1 MARSDHKIWQVEGNQ
16 LILAANGETQY
27 PSADE
32 VYRSVV
38 EGEQVFAGV
47 KPGPPENLDSLEFS
61 PYPAEL
67 RLVLTSE
74 SSQPGARIACRVMA
88 YGENDHAELKEFD
101 SRRCDHVVIG
111 NTWHP
116 FAVGIAQEIKAILED
131 AQVGDPKLLDL
142 RQFLN
147 LKRQAAKNPF
157 VKDETVSD
165 VFHLGQERQPADDDL
180 SLFAGS
186 LYPYQLDGYRWLSFI
201 CQENLGGILADEMGL
216 GKTVQIIAAF
226 AKWKQHQQE
235 PNLVIAPSTLLEN
248 WRREIVR
255 FAPSLKICVHQ
266 GPNRTGL
273 PDMLRNH
280 DVTIA
285 SYDTVVRDSALFE
298 MVRWGIVAVDEAQAI
313 KNPETRRA
321 NSVKQLKRRVAF
333 AVTGTPF
340 ENRLRDVWSLVDFI
354 LPGYLGTEREF
365 EEMFGNDESGASAI
379 EPFVSPLL
387 LRRHVADVAKDLPD
401 RIDVPQVLVLKN
413 DEIGCYE
420 AHRLAI
426 LEEYGMS
433 ASLVALTKL
442 RMFCAHPWLLDETTL
457 TADDPAA
464 YGKFK
469 RLLEIL
475 EEVFANGE
483 KVLVFT
489 SFNRMSDL
497 IVGETRKRFRVY
509 ADFVDGR
516 VPITNRQE
524 TVDEFTALPG
534 PGVLVLNP
542 RAAGTGLN
550 IAAANHVIH
559 YNLEWNPAVEDQAS
573 ARAYRRGQEKP
584 VTIHRLWVANTVE
597 EAIHQRLGR
606 KRALADAAIVGVS
619 GKQEDIDD
627 IAKALQFSPATEVAY
642 GPN

>member
-1 MARSDHKIWQVEGNQ
+1 MARGDYKIWQVEGNQ
-16 LILAANGETQY
+16 LILAANGEKQY

-38 EGEQVFAGV
+38 EREQVFSGI

-67 RLVLTSE
+67 RLVLTSQ
-74 SSQPGARIACRVMA
+74 SSQAGTHIACCVIA
-88 YGENDHAELKEFD
+88 YGENDNVEIEEFT
-101 SRRCDHVVIG
+101 SRPCNHVVIG
-111 NTWHP
+111 NTWYP
-116 FAVGIAQEIKAILED
+116 FAVGIAQEIGAILESS
-131 AQVGDPKLLDL
+131 QVEEPGRLNL
-142 RQFLN
+142 RQILH

-157 VKDETVSD
+157 VRDETPSEG
-165 VFHLGQERQPADDDL
+165 FHLGQVEQSADDDL
-180 SLFAGS
+180 SRFSGS

-226 AKWKQHQQE
+226 ADWKQDQSE

-248 WRREIVR
+248 WRREIAR
-255 FAPSLKICVHQ
+255 FAPSLKIYVHQ
-266 GPNRTGL
+266 GAHRTGM
-273 PDMLRNH
+273 PDILRNH

-298 MVRWGIVAVDEAQAI
+298 MVSWGIVALDEAQAI
-313 KNPETRRA
+313 KNPDTRRA
-321 NSVKQLKRRVAF
+321 NGVKQLKRRVAF

-340 ENRLRDVWSLVDFI
+340 ENRLRDIWSLVDFV

-365 EEMFGNDESGASAI
+365 EYMFGNDESGASAI
-379 EPFVSPLL
+379 EPFISPLL

-401 RIDVPQVLVLKN
+401 RIDVPQVLVLN
-413 DEIGCYE
+413 NEEIGSYE

-426 LEEYGMS
+426 LEEFGMS

-442 RMFCAHPWLLDETTL
+442 RMFCAHPWLLEEIMP

-497 IVGETRKRFRVY
+497 IVGETQERFRAY

-524 TVDEFTALPG
+524 TVDQFTALPG

-550 IAAANHVIH
+550 ITAANHVIH

-573 ARAYRRGQEKP
+573 ARAHRMGQEKP

-597 EAIHQRLGR
+597 EAIHQRLAR

-619 GKQEDIDD
+619 GKQEEIDD
-627 IAKALQFSPATEVAY
+627 IVRALQFSPASEVSY
-642 GPN
+642 GPS